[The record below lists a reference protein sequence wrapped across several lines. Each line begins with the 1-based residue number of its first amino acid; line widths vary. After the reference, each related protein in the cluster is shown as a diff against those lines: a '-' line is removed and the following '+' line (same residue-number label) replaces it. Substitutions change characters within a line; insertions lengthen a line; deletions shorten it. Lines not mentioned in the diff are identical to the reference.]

1 MRFRHPDHPGRSVR
15 LAYCLNLHPSEDL
28 AGLVEGLRTITR
40 PLRDR
45 LLGATD
51 ADSAFGVGMYLPAKS
66 ARHLA
71 SERGAVDL
79 ERLANELHTQGL
91 DPFTANAFPFG
102 GFHDE
107 GLKERVFRPTWM
119 EPERLQFTLDVAR
132 IGARLLEGRIGRDE
146 HLSISTHCGGFGTDL
161 QSEADRNR
169 VADGFLHAALE
180 LARLEEGGAPRT
192 VLSLEPEPR
201 SACGNT
207 AELVPWRT
215 RLARRCEHVA
225 ATHGVSVRE
234 VESALARHLGTCLD
248 ACHAAVEF
256 EAPESALADATSGG
270 ATLGKLQFT
279 NALRLVNPGA
289 NPAGRAALEA
299 LAEPV
304 FLHQVTGGGAGGAL
318 HQAADL
324 PEFSA
329 ILGQKDDQSRAW
341 LDCEE
346 WRCHFH
352 VPVDLWTLA
361 DPSSSSTSDGEATG
375 LGTTRDLSDS
385 LLDHVLA
392 SPATWGLADLHL
404 EIETYT
410 WSVLPGS
417 AKGQGNLVDG
427 LEREYRHVLAR
438 LAQAGWKPATSRG
451 RAGAS

>member
-1 MRFRHPDHPGRSVR
+1 MRFRHPDHPERRVR

-28 AGLVEGLRTITR
+28 DGLLGGLRSITC

-45 LLGATD
+45 LEASGASTSD
-51 ADSAFGVGMYLPAKS
+51 FGVGMYLPARVAS
-66 ARHLA
+66 HLA
-71 SERGAVDL
+71 SDGGREDL
-79 ERLANELHTQGL
+79 ERLAEELAAQRL

-119 EPERLQFTLDVAR
+119 EPERLRFTLDVAR
-132 IGARLLEGRIGRDE
+132 ISARLLRGRIGPDE

-161 QSEADRNR
+161 ADEGDRDR
-169 VADGFLHAALE
+169 VADGFLRAALE
-180 LARLEEGGAPRT
+180 LARLEDQGAPRT

-207 AELVPWRT
+207 ADLVPLRS
-215 RLARRCEHVA
+215 RLATRCEPMAKATGVPVA
-225 ATHGVSVRE
+225 T

-256 EAPESALADATSGG
+256 EAPESALADATDRG
-270 ATLGKLQFT
+270 TPLGKLQFT
-279 NALRLVNPGA
+279 NALRLVNPAA
-289 NPAGRAALEA
+289 NPTGRAALEA

-304 FLHQVTGGGAGGAL
+304 FLHQVTGGGPEGAR

-324 PEFSA
+324 PELSA
-329 ILGQKDDQSRAW
+329 LLRRDDADARAW
-341 LDCEE
+341 LDCDE

-352 VPVDLWTLA
+352 VPVDLESLA
-361 DPSSSSTSDGEATG
+361 EAPISPSSSPTRAPTG
-375 LGTTRDLSDS
+375 LGTTRDLGDT
-385 LLDHVLA
+385 LLDHVLGN
-392 SPATWGLADLHL
+392 PETWGLRDLHL

-417 AKGQGNLVDG
+417 AKGHGDLVDG

-438 LAQAGWKPATSRG
+438 LARNGWEHDVEAP
-451 RAGAS
+451 